1 MTIADIK
8 EIFKDKYVDIEIY
21 KPYNNH
27 NLSRF
32 DMDSCYQL
40 SHILPDRD
48 YNDNME
54 VSFYQFFNEDDYNNE
69 ILANCDITV
78 DFDDCYGNKAA
89 KVLCIMVK

>member
-1 MTIADIK
+1 MTIVDIK

-40 SHILPDRD
+40 SHIFPDRD
-48 YNDNME
+48 YNL
-54 VSFYQFFNEDDYNNE
+54 SL
-69 ILANCDITV
+69 IHI
-78 DFDDCYGNKAA
+78 
-89 KVLCIMVK
+89 

>member
-40 SHILPDRD
+40 SHI
-48 YNDNME
+48 
-54 VSFYQFFNEDDYNNE
+54 SQIE
-69 ILANCDITV
+69 I
-78 DFDDCYGNKAA
+78 
-89 KVLCIMVK
+89 IMIIWKLVFINFLMKMIIIMKY